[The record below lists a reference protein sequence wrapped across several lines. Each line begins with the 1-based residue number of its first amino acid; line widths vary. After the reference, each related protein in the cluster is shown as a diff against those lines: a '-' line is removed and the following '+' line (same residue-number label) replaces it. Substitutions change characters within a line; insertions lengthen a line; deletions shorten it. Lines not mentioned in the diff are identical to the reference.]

1 MQEYMTASE
10 LSRMLNTDMELQR
23 ELHPTQ
29 GLDAAAFQMNP
40 PAFTAREEVQPITA
54 NDVTE
59 MCANA
64 GIEPVNGR
72 HGYKTYSVAEVRA
85 ELGLSPVA
93 PTAVRRAPHEATED
107 TDEPATPRDVDS
119 IRQVATSTGIPADT
133 ITALVRNGAV
143 TNYSTV
149 PNAGLHRARVSAAE
163 VTAAAENG
171 LGVEAETRPDDL
183 TDVHRAALLSHVEVK
198 DLQDAVDSGQ
208 VPDHGTPVEIQV
220 MDARGGTATDTI
232 RRTARPRV
240 SIAEVQAWA
249 QATGTAKY

>member
-1 MQEYMTASE
+1 MTGPE
-10 LSRMLNTDMELQR
+10 LAKMLNTDMELQR

-29 GLDAAAFQMNP
+29 GLSAAAFQMDP

-59 MCANA
+59 MCASA
-64 GIEPVNGR
+64 GIEPVKGR
-72 HGYKTYSVAEVRA
+72 HGHKTYSVADVRA

-93 PTAVRRAPHEATED
+93 PTAVRRTPADDQD

-119 IRQVATSTGIPADT
+119 IRQVATSTGIDAGT
-133 ITALVRNGAV
+133 IMALVRSGAV
-143 TNYSTV
+143 VNHATV
-149 PNAGLHRARVSAAE
+149 PGAALHRARVSASE
-163 VTAAAENG
+163 VQAAAEHG
-171 LGVEAETRPDDL
+171 LGLADGKHPDDL
-183 TDVHRAALLSHVEVK
+183 TDVHRAAQLGRVEVK

-220 MDARGGTATDTI
+220 MDATGRTATDTI

-240 SIAEVQAWA
+240 SVAEVQAWA

>member
-1 MQEYMTASE
+1 MHEYMTASE
-10 LSRMLNTDMELQR
+10 LSRMLNADMELQR

-29 GLDAAAFQMNP
+29 GLNAAAFQINP

-64 GIEPVNGR
+64 GIEPVKGR
-72 HGYKTYSVAEVRA
+72 HSHKTYSVAEVRA

-93 PTAVRRAPHEATED
+93 PTAVRRTPADDQD

-119 IRQVATSTGIPADT
+119 IRQVATQTGIPADT
-133 ITALVRNGAV
+133 IMALVRPGAV
-143 TNYSTV
+143 VNHATV
-149 PNAGLHRARVSAAE
+149 PGAALHRARVSASE

-183 TDVHRAALLSHVEVK
+183 TGVHRAAQLGRVEVK

-208 VPDHGTPVEIQV
+208 VPDHGTPVEIQL
-220 MDARGGTATDTI
+220 MDGTGRNVEKTI
-232 RRTARPRV
+232 RRTAKPLV
-240 SIAEVQAWA
+240 SVAEVQAWA
-249 QATGTAKY
+249 KTTGTAKY

>member
-1 MQEYMTASE
+1 MTAPE
-10 LSRMLNTDMELQR
+10 LAKMLNVDTELQR

-29 GLDAAAFQMNP
+29 GLNAAAFQMTP

-59 MCANA
+59 MCASA
-64 GIEPVNGR
+64 GIEPVKGR
-72 HGYKTYSVAEVRA
+72 HGYKTYSVADVRA

-93 PTAVRRAPHEATED
+93 PTAVRRAPADDQD

-119 IRQVATSTGIPADT
+119 IRQVAASTGIPADT
-133 ITALVRNGAV
+133 ITALVSSGAV
-143 TNYSTV
+143 TDHSTV
-149 PNAGLHRARVSAAE
+149 PGAGIHRARVSAAE
-163 VTAAAENG
+163 VQAAAEHG
-171 LGVEAETRPDDL
+171 LGLADGKHPDDL
-183 TDVHRAALLSHVEVK
+183 TGVHRAAQLSHVEVK

-208 VPDHGTPVEIQV
+208 VPDHGTPVEIQL
-220 MDARGGTATDTI
+220 MDGTGRNVDKTI
-232 RRTARPRV
+232 HRTARPRV

>member
-1 MQEYMTASE
+1 MQEYMKASE
-10 LSRMLNTDMELQR
+10 LARMLNVDTELQR

-29 GLDAAAFQMNP
+29 GLNAAAFQMDP

-64 GIEPVNGR
+64 GIEPVKGR
-72 HGYKTYSVAEVRA
+72 HGHDTYSVAEVRT
-85 ELGLSPVA
+85 ELGLSPQQ
-93 PTAVRRAPHEATED
+93 PTAVRRTED
-107 TDEPATPRDVDS
+107 PETVEEDATPRDVDS
-119 IRQVATSTGIPADT
+119 VRQVATSTGIPADT
-133 ITALVRNGAV
+133 IMALVRSGAV

-163 VTAAAENG
+163 VQAAAEHG
-171 LGVEAETRPDDL
+171 LGLADGKHPDDL
-183 TDVHRAALLSHVEVK
+183 TGVHRAAQLSHVEVK

-208 VPDHGTPVEIQV
+208 VPDHGTPVEIQL
-220 MDARGGTATDTI
+220 MDPAGRTATDTI